1 MEFYRSYY
9 SDAADFIDTCNQMLV
24 CIVGVVTSLALIY
37 KINIFMILIIIAT
50 CVSEFILLKYIK
62 MEKWK
67 RALKIPEVAFFVKFD
82 YYYSLSKDLTTVKD
96 IRLYG
101 FTDYFL
107 LAITRLISG
116 LEDITSKYMHQNIK
130 VGVARSLLNLVREF
144 IAYAYLTY
152 LVCKGRLSNIL
163 NSFKGSHLCRR

>member
-1 MEFYRSYY
+1 
-9 SDAADFIDTCNQMLV
+9 
-24 CIVGVVTSLALIY
+24 
-37 KINIFMILIIIAT
+37 
-50 CVSEFILLKYIK
+50 
-62 MEKWK
+62 MEKSVK
-67 RALKIPEVAFFVKFD
+67 NSRSSIFVKFD

-116 LEDITSKYMHQNIK
+116 LEDITSKYVHQNIK

-152 LVCKGRLSNIL
+152 FICKGRLSNIL
-163 NSFKGSHLCRR
+163 NSFKGSYLCRR

>member
-9 SDAADFIDTCNQMLV
+9 SDATDFIDTCNQMLV

-50 CVSEFILLKYIK
+50 CVSEFILPKYIK
-62 MEKWK
+62 MEKSVK
-67 RALKIPEVAFFVKFD
+67 NSRSSIFVKFD
-82 YYYSLSKDLTTVKD
+82 YYYSLSKDLTTAKD

-163 NSFKGSHLCRR
+163 NSFKG

>member
-24 CIVGVVTSLALIY
+24 CIVGVVTSLAVIY

-62 MEKWK
+62 MEKSVK
-67 RALKIPEVAFFVKFD
+67 NSRSSIFVKFD

-116 LEDITSKYMHQNIK
+116 LEDITSKYVHQNIK

-152 LVCKGRLSNIL
+152 FICKGRLSNIL
-163 NSFKGSHLCRR
+163 NSFKGSYLCRR